1 MRKRLL
7 IGLMTFALLALM
19 AAAGACDSLFVCNQ
33 ESDLTNPERL
43 NLRAEPSS
51 NGAIIGLYYTGAE
64 VENLGAVNDA
74 FVRVRIGGATGYMVR
89 QYLITADEAVALY
102 GNDSCFGDCRAAEID
117 LTGMWQS
124 DQPLL
129 ESTDPQSAVLDQLHT
144 GDAVQLIGIIEDWA
158 YVAVEPESGTRQMGY
173 VPLDTL
179 TDVGKNK
186 VSVVAGARADGAIT
200 LYNLPNNNAEA
211 IMQLKNG
218 TSCFS
223 LFGRGEGNWRRVRV
237 GGVTGWI
244 KYTQAG
250 DLAAIGGSVQ
260 RSAVP
265 YYPLLMQT
273 KTDALLCS
281 EPGDSAKPF
290 MTIGQGMAIEVLAE
304 CGDYAYV
311 RTCEG
316 GVGAY
321 ASGDFGYMA
330 LSDLT
335 LTESTASIGVAQ
347 MDDGDLPVLLF
358 AAPESGAKRLG
369 ALCAGAQ
376 VHIADYTQTD
386 YVQISLGSLTGYVR
400 KTQIRVVGDSG
411 VAVSER
417 IPQRA
422 RVKETL
428 SLREG
433 PSQEAAERFAVQA
446 GERVY
451 MLGVLGDW
459 AFVKAG
465 DGPALGS
472 DAQEQT
478 GFVPLSS
485 LDAPASTTHLTASV
499 TTDKVNLR
507 DRGDLGGEI
516 IARARLNECLR
527 VAEFGLDWSC
537 VVTPEGKRG
546 YIMTDYLAFD

>member
-1 MRKRLL
+1 MKKRLL
-7 IGLMTFALLALM
+7 IALLTFALLALT
-19 AAAGACDSLFVCNQ
+19 AATGACDSLFVCNQ

-74 FVRVRIGGATGYMVR
+74 FARVRIGGVTGYMVR
-89 QYLITADEAVALY
+89 QYLVTEDEAVALY
-102 GNDSCFGDCRAAEID
+102 RADSSFGDCRAAEID

-124 DQPLL
+124 KQPLL
-129 ESTDPQSAVLDQLHT
+129 ETTDLQSAALMSLQT
-144 GDAVQLIGIIEDWA
+144 GDKVSLIGIIDEWA
-158 YVAVEPESGTRQMGY
+158 YIAAQDDGGVKRMGY

-179 TDVGKNK
+179 TDVGEGK
-186 VSVVAGARADGAIT
+186 VSVVAGARADGIIT

-218 TSCFS
+218 TSCFA

-237 GGVTGWI
+237 GGVSGWI

-250 DLAAIGGSVQ
+250 DLASIGGSVQ

-273 KTDALLCS
+273 KGDVLLCS
-281 EPGDSAKPF
+281 KPGDKNSPF
-290 MTIGQGMAIEVLAE
+290 MTVGQGMDIEVLAE
-304 CGDYAYV
+304 CGEYAYV

-335 LTESTASIGVAQ
+335 LTQRSASVGIAQ

-376 VHIADYTQTD
+376 VRIADYTQTD
-386 YVQISLGSLTGYVR
+386 YVQVSLGTLTGYVR
-400 KTQIRVVGDSG
+400 KAQIRVVGDSG
-411 VAVSER
+411 VAASER

-422 RVKETL
+422 RAKEAL
-428 SLREG
+428 SLRAE
-433 PSQEAAERFAVQA
+433 PSQEAAELSSAQA

-459 AFVKAG
+459 AFVKTG
-465 DGPALGS
+465 EGPALAD
-472 DAQEQT
+472 DAQEQS
-478 GFVPLSS
+478 GFVPLAA
-485 LDAPASTTHLTASV
+485 LEAPASTTHLTASV

-507 DRGDLGGEI
+507 DRGNLSGEI

-527 VAEFGLDWSC
+527 VAEFGVDWSC

-546 YIMTDYLAFD
+546 YIMTEYLAFD

>member
-1 MRKRLL
+1 MKRRLL
-7 IGLMTFALLALM
+7 TGLLILALLALT
-19 AAAGACDSLFVCNQ
+19 AAAGACESLFICNR
-33 ESDLTNPERL
+33 ESDLKNPERL

-64 VENLGAVNDA
+64 VENLGAENDA
-74 FVRVRIGGATGYMVR
+74 FVRVRIGGVTGYMVR
-89 QYLITADEAVALY
+89 QYLVTADEAAALY
-102 GNDSCFGDCRAAEID
+102 GEGSGFGDCRAAEID
-117 LTGMWQS
+117 LTGMWKNA
-124 DQPLL
+124 QPMY
-129 ESTDPQSAVLDQLHT
+129 EARDAQSAAIATLRT
-144 GDAVQLIGIIEDWA
+144 GDAVHLIGILDDWA
-158 YVAVEPESGTRQMGY
+158 YIAAHDGGEKRLGY

-179 TDVGKNK
+179 TDVGENK
-186 VSVVAGARADGAIT
+186 VSVVAGARADGVIT
-200 LYNLPNNNAEA
+200 LYNLPNNSADA

-218 TSCFS
+218 ASCFA

-250 DLAAIGGSVQ
+250 DLASIGGRVQ

-273 KTDALLCS
+273 KTDALLRS
-281 EPGDSAKPF
+281 EPGGSGGAF
-290 MTIGQGMAIEVLAE
+290 MTVGQGMAVEVLAE
-304 CGDYAYV
+304 RGEYAYV

-316 GVGAY
+316 GVGACD
-321 ASGDFGYMA
+321 SGDFGYMA

-335 LTESTASIGVAQ
+335 LSEPGESVGVAQ

-358 AAPESGAKRLG
+358 SAPAGDARRLG

-376 VHIADYTQTD
+376 VCITDYTQTD
-386 YVQISLGSLTGYVR
+386 YVRVVLGELTGYVR
-400 KTQIRVVGDSG
+400 KAQIRVVGDSG
-411 VAVSER
+411 VAASER

-422 RVKETL
+422 RAKEAL
-428 SLREG
+428 SLLAE
-433 PSQEAAERFAVQA
+433 PSQDAQAVVSVEA

-451 MLGVLGDW
+451 MLGTLEDW
-459 AFVKAG
+459 AYVRFG
-465 DGPALGS
+465 DGPGLETG
-472 DAQEQT
+472 AQERS

-485 LDAPASTTHLTASV
+485 LEAPASTTHLTASV

-527 VAEFGLDWSC
+527 VAEFGVDWSC

-546 YIMTDYLAFD
+546 YIMTEYLAFD